1 MRVSFRRFP
10 GHSSAY
16 SVIERDDGVV
26 YRMKEFTRAGTR
38 LPHDLRHFVV
48 ERELGI
54 ADGIW
59 SASGVA
65 RAGAGQSPRLAPV
78 MSVPPPSDR
87 DRLTVNRI
95 TGPGGMSAVLAAIVA
110 MTAGPP
116 PLPAGADL
124 TPPLPRADSVPGQWV
139 NATERPAVDA
149 GVTLYAHGGGFEQ
162 RNPGFEQVMA
172 YRLSAATGRAAWAL
186 DYRLAPAH
194 PFPAALDDVVT
205 AYQSLLDRGVPASR
219 TVLFGES
226 AGATLVLSALHVM
239 RSRDMPRP
247 AGVVAVSPITDLT
260 LSSPSID
267 APAGEDMLARP
278 VLEHITAQYLD
289 GAAPDRAPQSP
300 LHGDLADL
308 PPLLIVAGGDEAL
321 LDDARRFATAAS
333 AAGTPVTL
341 DIYQDMVHAFH
352 LSALPEAPPQV
363 AITFLDR
370 LTAWTTALRHL
381 G

>member
-1 MRVSFRRFP
+1 
-10 GHSSAY
+10 
-16 SVIERDDGVV
+16 
-26 YRMKEFTRAGTR
+26 
-38 LPHDLRHFVV
+38 
-48 ERELGI
+48 
-54 ADGIW
+54 
-59 SASGVA
+59 
-65 RAGAGQSPRLAPV
+65 
-78 MSVPPPSDR
+78 MSVLPPSDG

-95 TGPGGMSAVLAAIVA
+95 TGADGMAAVRAVIVA

-124 TPPLPRADSVPGQWV
+124 TPPLPQAGGVPGQWV
-139 NATERPAVDA
+139 NTTERPAVEA

-162 RNPGFEQVMA
+162 RNPEFEQVMA
-172 YRLSAATGRAAWAL
+172 CRLSAATGRAVWAV
-186 DYRLAPAH
+186 DYRLAPEH
-194 PFPAALDDVVT
+194 PFPAALDDVVA

-219 TVLFGES
+219 IVLFGES

-239 RSRDMPRP
+239 RSRNMPRP
-247 AGVVAVSPITDLT
+247 GGVVAVSPITDLT

-267 APAGEDMLARP
+267 APAGADMLSRP

-300 LHGDLADL
+300 LHGDLTGL

-321 LDDARRFATAAS
+321 LDDARRFAAAAS
-333 AAGTPVTL
+333 AAGAHVTL
-341 DIYQDMVHAFH
+341 DIYLGVVHAFH
-352 LSALPEAPPQV
+352 LSALPEIPPQA
-363 AITFLDR
+363 AITFPDR

>member
-1 MRVSFRRFP
+1 M
-10 GHSSAY
+10 A
-16 SVIERDDGVV
+16 
-26 YRMKEFTRAGTR
+26 A
-38 LPHDLRHFVV
+38 
-48 ERELGI
+48 
-54 ADGIW
+54 
-59 SASGVA
+59 
-65 RAGAGQSPRLAPV
+65 
-78 MSVPPPSDR
+78 
-87 DRLTVNRI
+87 LTVNRI
-95 TGPGGMSAVLAAIVA
+95 AGPGDMSAVRAVIVA

-239 RSRDMPRP
+239 RSQDMPRP
-247 AGVVAVSPITDLT
+247 GGVVVSPITDLT

-267 APAGEDMLARP
+267 SPAG
-278 VLEHITAQYLD
+278 
-289 GAAPDRAPQSP
+289 
-300 LHGDLADL
+300 
-308 PPLLIVAGGDEAL
+308 
-321 LDDARRFATAAS
+321 
-333 AAGTPVTL
+333 
-341 DIYQDMVHAFH
+341 
-352 LSALPEAPPQV
+352 
-363 AITFLDR
+363 
-370 LTAWTTALRHL
+370 
-381 G
+381 